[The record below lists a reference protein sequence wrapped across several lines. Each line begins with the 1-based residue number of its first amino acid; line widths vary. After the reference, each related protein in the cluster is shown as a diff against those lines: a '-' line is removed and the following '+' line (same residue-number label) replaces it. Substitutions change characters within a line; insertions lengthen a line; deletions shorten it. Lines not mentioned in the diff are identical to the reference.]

1 MKFVAYVVSAV
12 IGALIGH
19 YLLEGAPAA
28 YASILIS
35 YHLFLAYLVVS
46 ASHEKGLSMPL
57 AMTLLTHLAFLA
69 LLVGMAY
76 ARTHIPFF
84 GVIRWLVPGLAVFET
99 KWLFSGQ
106 DRVIKPVEVEEP
118 HGPIEGTVEDHEAF
132 REHLH
137 EPVRPFRKS
146 GRSID
151 EEFKLWL
158 ADRYKKRAL
167 AAAAAAAESANAG
180 GSAAGGA
187 SDT

>member
-1 MKFVAYVVSAV
+1 MKFVAYVVSAL
-12 IGALIGH
+12 IGFAIGH

-35 YHLFLAYLVVS
+35 YHLFLAYLVVG

-57 AMTLLTHLAFLA
+57 GMTLLTHLAFLA

-84 GVIRWLVPGLAVFET
+84 SLIRWLVPGLAAFET

-106 DRVIKPVEVEEP
+106 DRIVKPAVEEEP
-118 HGPIEGTVEDHEAF
+118 HAPVEGTAEDHEAF
-132 REHLH
+132 REHMRQP
-137 EPVRPFRKS
+137 ERPFRKS
-146 GRSID
+146 GRSIE
-151 EEFKLWL
+151 EEFKFWL

-167 AAAAAAAESANAG
+167 VEAAAAAESANAG
-180 GSAAGGA
+180 GSAAGGP
-187 SDT
+187 SGN